1 MAGAHR
7 VGEPVGGSVLLRILP
22 PALALVLAAVLVVLG
37 GRFLAGSATE
47 VPAVAQLEAEDFVI
61 EDDPLASVEAGS
73 PDRPS
78 ADDISNDTAG
88 SPLASPEVAPPPAFA
103 ENFRQPDAAQPDNAV
118 VDMPLAGTAEDQQ
131 PAADAAPATVPPHTA
146 ASRLV
151 APAEVAPP
159 ELSSEGLQREAP
171 REPLSQLGLAQ
182 PPPPPPKNPWA
193 DKPLFRP
200 VAIESAVFESGG
212 HTVAIEGVKS
222 MAADETCSY
231 GGESWSCGVRARAAF
246 RMWLRGRALVC
257 EIPESE
263 QENAVMRG
271 KCLLAKQDVG
281 GWLVENGWAL
291 ADPDGPYVQAG
302 EKARAAGLGI
312 FGAPPDASSIPDV
325 PNVPLSL
332 PAGAQSIM
340 TEDGVDPQPPAD
352 ARMAF
357 PPAPPVPQQ

>member
-1 MAGAHR
+1 MAGPHR
-7 VGEPVGGSVLLRILP
+7 MGEPVGGSVLLRILP
-22 PALALVLAAVLVVLG
+22 PALALALAAVLVVAG
-37 GRFLAGSATE
+37 GRFLAGPATQ

-61 EDDPLASVEAGS
+61 EDDPLGS
-73 PDRPS
+73 IEPGTPD
-78 ADDISNDTAG
+78 
-88 SPLASPEVAPPPAFA
+88 LASPGDTLPDVESPEPLVEERANVA
-103 ENFRQPDAAQPDNAV
+103 EPDNAV
-118 VDMPLAGTAEDQQ
+118 VNAPTVAGAPDQQ
-131 PAADAAPATVPPHTA
+131 AAAEADSVEASQESA

-159 ELSSEGLQREAP
+159 ELDADGLQREAP
-171 REPLSQLGLAQ
+171 REPLSQLGLAL

-193 DKPLFRP
+193 GKPLFRP
-200 VAIESAVFESGG
+200 VAIESAVFESSG

-231 GGESWSCGVRARAAF
+231 GGETWSCGVRARAAF

-257 EIPESE
+257 QIPEAE

-271 KCLLAKQDVG
+271 KCRLAKQDVG

-291 ADPDGPYVQAG
+291 ADPDGPYAQAG
-302 EKARAAGLGI
+302 EKARSAGLGV
-312 FGAPPDASSIPDV
+312 FGAPPDASSIPAV
-325 PNVPLSL
+325 PEVPISA
-332 PAGAQSIM
+332 PSAMPSIM

-352 ARMAF
+352 PRMAF